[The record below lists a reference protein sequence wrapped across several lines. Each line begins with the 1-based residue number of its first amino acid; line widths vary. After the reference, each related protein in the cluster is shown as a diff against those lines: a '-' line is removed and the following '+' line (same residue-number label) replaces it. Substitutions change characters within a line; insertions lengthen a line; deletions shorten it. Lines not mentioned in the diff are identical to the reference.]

1 MKGIDLGMRY
11 LAVSTTPDN
20 QTLFLAGGAT
30 VHQGEGYQRVRKR
43 LQQKGTR
50 RATARLRQ
58 TTLRERRFKA
68 SVNHRVANRLVAPA
82 MLIGLEELTH
92 IRERTKRAG
101 KRNRRKYAKWAFAEL
116 ATFIAYKAIRVGSVA
131 IRVDADY
138 TRACSPFAGS
148 DDCTGA
154 ARRVDVW

>member
-1 MKGIDLGMRY
+1 M
-11 LAVSTTPDN
+11 
-20 QTLFLAGGAT
+20 
-30 VHQGEGYQRVRKR
+30 RKR

-58 TTLRERRFKA
+58 TTLRERQFKA
-68 SVNHRVANRLVAPA
+68 SVNHRAANRLVAPA

-116 ATFIAYKAIRVGSVA
+116 ATFIAYSLSASHPLGLRQGM
-131 IRVDADY
+131 
-138 TRACSPFAGS
+138 
-148 DDCTGA
+148 TGVFTCRLF
-154 ARRVDVW
+154 ARR